1 MRTRT
6 TVTSSCP
13 TTSFCPLL
21 MSLRMAPAVLQPQS
35 AGEAPMPCAPSC
47 AFSTAWSGLI
57 AVFKWVTLCLLMVHC
72 GFCWYSPI
80 ASLGCALVQEVLS
93 LVGVLPAVVKFA
105 GPEHVPA
112 LRLQAARF
120 VGQLCASSDITLQ
133 MFVAC
138 GGLDVRWC
146 SQSSTVCL
154 SCC

>member
-1 MRTRT
+1 
-6 TVTSSCP
+6 
-13 TTSFCPLL
+13 
-21 MSLRMAPAVLQPQS
+21 MALAVLQPQS
-35 AGEAPMPCAPSC
+35 AGEALMQCAPSC

-57 AVFKWVTLCLLMVHC
+57 AVFRWVTLLFGSCHVSE
-72 GFCWYSPI
+72 WRSPL
-80 ASLGCALVQEVLS
+80 STLLGCALVQEVLS

-146 SQSSTVCL
+146 CQSSTVCL
-154 SCC
+154 PCC